1 MLLRRQNNY
10 KITKTDKTDLE
21 NTTIL
26 GKEAR
31 QIIKNGVDLVANA
44 VKVTYGAKG
53 MNVICLRDMMMPVV
67 TKDGVSVAKEV
78 NGRDPITNAG
88 ASMVKQVASATND
101 LAGDGT
107 TGSVVLAQAIVQ
119 EADNYLNDGAN
130 AISLQRGL
138 LKGLDFSIKHIKKL
152 SSKSSSKKVLK
163 AIASISSN
171 GDKEITSL
179 VVEAISKVGK
189 NGTIKVEKTEKLE
202 SFVSVS
208 EGYEIE
214 TPFVDP
220 KFITD
225 DRKYLSELN
234 DVNVLVYDG
243 RINSISELNV
253 AVNLSSTEGTEDKE
267 SVFEGLLVICNSVD
281 PKVQLEISEF
291 HRRGFEFMNINS
303 PSFGGRRSETL
314 KDIATIVGAKYLS
327 QDSGDKLENI
337 TAEDLGHVLKVE
349 ADANKTVLIGGKG
362 DKTEIEKRTATAT
375 EQFKNVVGGKKE
387 KDFVRDR
394 LSKLKNGIAV
404 INVGGFSDVEKR
416 EKEDRIED
424 ALCAIRATLEE
435 GFVAGEGVTYINVSQ
450 ALKSAGIEVRNK
462 DEQEG
467 IDVLIKALSAPFKQI
482 LTNAGIEPEVHAE
495 VIAKEEYGMGI
506 DLDTEENINLFGHNI
521 IDPAKVSRM
530 ALQNAVSI
538 SSTFLST
545 GAITYNEQSLFET
558 PVKL

>member
-1 MLLRRQNNY
+1 M
-10 KITKTDKTDLE
+10 E

-44 VKVTYGAKG
+44 VKVTLGAKG
-53 MNVICLRDMMMPVV
+53 MNVICVRDMLMPVV

-78 NGRDPITNAG
+78 NGNDPLTNAG
-88 ASMVKQVASATND
+88 ASLVKQVADATTEV
-101 LAGDGT
+101 AGDGSST
-107 TGSVVLAQAIVQ
+107 ATVLAQAIVH
-119 EADNYLNDGAN
+119 EANDYLNDGAN

-138 LKGLDFSIKHIKKL
+138 LKGLEFSLKHITKL
-152 SSKSSSKKVLK
+152 SRKSTSKKTLT
-163 AIASISSN
+163 AIANISSN

-179 VVEAISKVGK
+179 VVEAITKVGK

-243 RINSISELNV
+243 RINVMTELNN
-253 AVNLSSTEGTEDKE
+253 AVNLSTSNPTDGTDPI
-267 SVFEGLLVICNSVD
+267 FEGLLIVCNSVD
-281 PKVQLEISEF
+281 PKVQLEIAEF

-303 PSFGGRRSETL
+303 PSFGNRRSETL
-314 KDIATIVGAKYLS
+314 KDIATVVGAKYLS

-404 INVGGFSDVEKR
+404 INVGGFSAVEKR

-435 GFVAGEGVTYINVSQ
+435 GFVAGEGVTYINTAE
-450 ALKSAGIEVRNK
+450 ALKLAGIEVRNK
-462 DEQEG
+462 DEQKG
-467 IDVLIKALSAPFKQI
+467 IDVLISALSAPFKQI
-482 LTNAGIEPEVHAE
+482 LTNAGIEYEVHAE
-495 VIAKEEYGMGI
+495 VIAKEQYGMGI
-506 DLDTEENINLFGHNI
+506 DLDTEQNINLFDKDI

>member
-1 MLLRRQNNY
+1 M
-10 KITKTDKTDLE
+10 E

-44 VKVTYGAKG
+44 VKVTLGKKG
-53 MNVICLRDMMMPVV
+53 RNVICVRDMLMPVV

-78 NGRDPITNAG
+78 NGRDPLTNAG
-88 ASMVKQVASATND
+88 ASMVKQVANATNES
-101 LAGDGT
+101 AGDGT
-107 TGSVVLAQAIVQ
+107 TTATVLAQAIVQ
-119 EADNYLNDGAN
+119 EADSYLNDGAN

-138 LKGLDFSIKHIKKL
+138 LKGLEFSLKHITKL
-152 SSKSSSKKVLK
+152 SSKSTSKKTLT
-163 AIASISSN
+163 AIANISSN
-171 GDKEITSL
+171 GDKEITNL

-202 SFVSVS
+202 SSVTIS
-208 EGYEIE
+208 EGYEVE

-225 DRKYLSELN
+225 DRKFISELN

-243 RINSISELNV
+243 RINLMTELNN
-253 AVNLSSTEGTEDKE
+253 AVNLSTTNPTDGTDPI
-267 SVFEGLLVICNSVD
+267 FEGLLIICNSVD
-281 PKVQLEISEF
+281 PKVQLEIAEF
-291 HRRGFEFMNINS
+291 HRHKYQLMNINS
-303 PSFGGRRSETL
+303 PAFGNRRVETL
-314 KDIATIVGAKYLS
+314 KDIAAVVGAKYLS

-337 TAEDLGHVLKVE
+337 TLEDLGHVAKVE

-362 DKTEIEKRTATAT
+362 KVEKRIATVE

-435 GFVAGEGVTYINVSQ
+435 GFVAGEGVTYINVSE
-450 ALKSAGIEVRNK
+450 ALKNAKIEVRNK
-462 DEQEG
+462 DEQKG
-467 IDVLIKALSAPFKQI
+467 IDVLVKALYAPFKQI
-482 LTNAGIEPEVHAE
+482 LTNAGLDADMHLRLI
-495 VIAKEEYGMGI
+495 KGDTYGLGV
-506 DLDTEENINLFGHNI
+506 DLDTEEQINLFDKNI
-521 IDPAKVSRM
+521 IDPAKVSRL